1 MKNRLTAFGL
11 GMCWLVGATGVAAA
25 EDQISLRLGGMVPPT
40 HFVGA
45 HGTKVFMDELTE
57 RTGGKVQFQYFPSEQ
72 LGKSTE
78 LLGATQLGVVD
89 VAEIV
94 PGYFADKI
102 PLTGILEMPGLA
114 ESSCAA
120 SKAFRAAAEVGT
132 KVYESEYK
140 PANIRVLSYMVFPP
154 YSIDGTRPIKS
165 MQDFKGAKIR
175 VAGPGMELAVAK
187 LGAIGVKIPAGEI
200 YDAVARGTVDA
211 ATLAYMAFVDY
222 YGLHE
227 VAKHSLTG
235 YPLGSASM
243 FLAVSEK
250 KFQSLPPDVQAAM
263 IEAGKVAEV
272 SACEFMDKEE
282 VAAMERAIAAGV
294 EVTHVD
300 DAMRAE
306 MDALLAPVAAD
317 WAANLDKQGRPGT
330 ETLEAYK
337 AALGK

>member
-1 MKNRLTAFGL
+1 MKNRLTAFALGL
-11 GMCWLVGATGVAAA
+11 CWLVGAPGMAAA
-25 EDQISLRLGGMVPPT
+25 QDQISLRLGGMVPPT

-45 HGTKVFMDELTE
+45 HGTKVFMDEMAA

-72 LGKSTE
+72 LAKSTE
-78 LLGATQLGVVD
+78 LMNSVQLGVVD
-89 VAEIV
+89 VGEIV
-94 PGYFADKI
+94 PGYFADKL
-102 PLTGILEMPGLA
+102 PLSGIIEMPGLA
-114 ESSCAA
+114 EGSCAA
-120 SKAFRAAAEVGT
+120 SAAFRTISEPGT
-132 KVYESEYK
+132 PLYDSEYK
-140 PANIRVLSYMVFPP
+140 TANIRVLSYMVFPP
-154 YSIDGTRPIKS
+154 YSIDGTRPLKS

-187 LGAIGVKIPAGEI
+187 LGAVGIKIPAGEI

-211 ATLAYMAFVDY
+211 ATLAFMAFVDY

-227 VAKHSLTG
+227 VAKYSLTG

-243 FLAVSEK
+243 FLAISEK
-250 KFQSLPPDVQAAM
+250 KFQSLPADVQQAM
-263 IEAGKVAEV
+263 IEAGKVAEK

-282 VAAMERAIAAGV
+282 AAAMERAIQAGV
-294 EVTHVD
+294 EVTQVSD
-300 DAMRAE
+300 EMRAE

-330 ETLEAYK
+330 ETLNAYR